1 MKYCCVLVY
10 NSLVKLI
17 GFIWHTFCLISVE
30 DSLITTGFSDF
41 DKGDITHRIFYP
53 SVINNENK
61 YINLYLAISIRI
73 TK

>member
-53 SVINNENK
+53 SVIK
-61 YINLYLAISIRI
+61 
-73 TK
+73 

>member
-10 NSLVKLI
+10 NSVVKLI

-41 DKGDITHRIFYP
+41 DKGDITH
-53 SVINNENK
+53 
-61 YINLYLAISIRI
+61 
-73 TK
+73 